1 MHTPNEI
8 FARLPASV
16 LDSLFAHLHANE
28 KPLYKAAIRS
38 VSEFRKL
45 RPVFLERKPKAEQ
58 FKYIAT
64 HLAMRTNNALAA
76 QVLQIWLVGAHS
88 KLLCAFLDGLGI
100 AHEENGTIDELPE
113 APPKE
118 KLAEV
123 VASLRKDFDPELVKV
138 YLHAFQSLDDE
149 AWPTLGE
156 LLAEDPSLAL

>member
-8 FARLPASV
+8 FARLPESV
-16 LDSLFAHLHANE
+16 SDSLFAHLHANE

-45 RPVFLERKPKAEQ
+45 RPVFLERKPKTEQ
-58 FKYIAT
+58 FKYIAS

-76 QVLQIWLVGAHS
+76 QILQIWLVGAHS

-123 VASLRKDFDPELVKV
+123 ITSLRKDFDPELVKV

-149 AWPTLGE
+149 AWPTLGS
-156 LLAEDPSLAL
+156 LLVEDSSLAL